1 MAIQV
6 SGTTVIDDSRNL
18 TNITSVDATT
28 VASISAAGVGGGGTH
43 DFVASGAISNGDVV
57 ILNSDGTV
65 TVAGNVTI
73 PQSIGSRVAYEPAY
87 TERVASVHDPIS
99 NRIVI
104 TYADGGNS
112 YYGTAVVGTVSGNSI
127 SFGTPVVFESAS
139 ISSNETGLVYDAFTE
154 KVIAVWA
161 ANSGSNRTK
170 SSVLTVSG
178 TSVSFGATNTVTN
191 DGQSPVITSDPTTDK
206 ILVAYRD
213 LDDVTYQQ
221 GFVVV
226 GTVSGTTIT
235 YGSPETIV
243 QNTQIQP
250 RTFLFDADAG
260 KAVLLYTGSSH
271 TDYTAKVVSYSG
283 TTPSLGSASSIA
295 TATYYN
301 ATFDPVNNKVIA
313 VYRDNNNS
321 NYGTARVGTVS
332 GTSITFGTAS
342 VFYAGAMTLVTAT
355 YGTQGEKAVVFYRD
369 SANEN
374 NIIEGV
380 VSGTSISFNSPVTFD
395 TTAGS
400 YYSSAYDSTS
410 DKVVF
415 TYAVWADSSYA
426 TVAQYTSFESN
437 ITNSNI
443 IGVAA
448 EAISDTVTGQITITS
463 GINEGQTG
471 LTIGQSYFVSDDGTL
486 TTTNNGRKI
495 GEAFS
500 ATNLQVK
507 MKLTGDEMNA
517 YLGGLV

>member
-1 MAIQV
+1 MEIIGNVEKDAQV
-6 SGTTVIDDSRNL
+6 R
-18 TNITSVDATT
+18 A
-28 VASISAAGVGGGGTH
+28 
-43 DFVASGAISNGDVV
+43 VASGALSTGDTV
-57 ILNSDGTV
+57 IVNSDGTV
-65 TVAGNVTI
+65 SVAGFSDV

-112 YYGTAVVGTVSGNSI
+112 YYGTAVVGTVSGTSI

-139 ISSNETGLVYDAFTE
+139 ISSNQTGLVYDAFTE

-161 ANSGSNRTK
+161 ANSGANRTK

-206 ILVAYRD
+206 ILVAYAD
-213 LDDVTYQQ
+213 LGDSIYQQ
-221 GFVVV
+221 GYVVI

-250 RTFLFDADAG
+250 KTFLFDADAG
-260 KAVLLYTGSSH
+260 KAVILYRQNSN
-271 TDYTAKVVSYSG
+271 YAAKVVSYSG

-295 TATYYN
+295 TAVYHS

-313 VYRDNNNS
+313 VYRDSNNS

-332 GTSITFGTAS
+332 GTSITFGTAV
-342 VFYAGAMTLVTAT
+342 VFYAGAMTNVTVA
-355 YGTQGEKAVVFYRD
+355 YGTQGEKAVVFYKD

-395 TTAGS
+395 TTNGS
-400 YYSSAYDSTS
+400 YYSSVYDSTS

-415 TYAVWADSSYA
+415 TYAVWANSSYA
-426 TVAQYTSFESN
+426 TVAQYTSQSPNLTAENFLGFAAHTYADTQSALV
-437 ITNSNI
+437 NSTCTVDRNQS
-443 IGVAA
+443 GLTAGQTYYVQSDGSLGTTAADPSVVAGT
-448 EAISDTVTGQITITS
+448 AISSTEII
-463 GINEGQTG
+463 
-471 LTIGQSYFVSDDGTL
+471 
-486 TTTNNGRKI
+486 
-495 GEAFS
+495 
-500 ATNLQVK
+500 VK
-507 MKLTGDEMNA
+507 G
-517 YLGGLV
+517 